1 MNKKDSIPV
10 IRNYKD
16 TLFRLLFSD
25 KENLLSLYNLI
36 SGRHYTDP
44 NLLTIVTLDN
54 AIYMNMK
61 NDLAFLIDCTIC
73 MYEHQSTL
81 SPNLPLRNLFYIAR
95 EYEKLT
101 SDETLY
107 STKRIMIPAPCFVV
121 FYNGNKT
128 DWTIRSSRLSESF
141 LTSQDSPNLELVVKE
156 ININLGTNDDT
167 LAKCKPLFEYMQYIG
182 KVRTYRASMPT
193 AEAVDK
199 AVKECINEGILAD
212 FLLRNRSEAIQMSIF
227 EFDEEREMKLIRA
240 DEREIGHAKGLA
252 EGYADATMKAVT
264 RFIQLHLA
272 QKTAD
277 NIILQQAISIFDLSS
292 EQIKLMIQQAH
303 NC

>member
-1 MNKKDSIPV
+1 MEEKEYLPI

-16 TLFRLLFSD
+16 TLFRMLFRD
-25 KENLLSLYNLI
+25 KENLLSLYNLM
-36 SGRHYTDP
+36 SDKHYMDP
-44 NLLTIVTLDN
+44 DMLTIVTLDN

-101 SDETLY
+101 NDATLY
-107 STKRIMIPAPCFVV
+107 SSKRITIPAPCFVV
-121 FYNGNKT
+121 FYNGYKT

-156 ININLGTNDDT
+156 ININLGTNDNT
-167 LAKCKPLFEYMQYIG
+167 LAKCKPLFEYMQYIE
-182 KVRTYRASMPT
+182 KVRTYTASMPT
-193 AEAVDK
+193 AVAVDK
-199 AVKECINEGILAD
+199 AVKECIQKGILGD
-212 FLLRNRSEAIQMSIF
+212 FLLRYRSEAIQMSIF
-227 EFDEEREMKLIRA
+227 EFDEEKEMKLIRA

-252 EGYADATMKAVT
+252 EGYADATRKAVI
-264 RFIQLHLA
+264 RFIQFHLA

-277 NIILQQAISIFDLSS
+277 NIILQQAIHIFDLSS
-292 EQIKLMIQQAH
+292 DQIKLMIQEVRM
-303 NC
+303 